1 MSRYIP
7 ARGDIIYIDL
17 DPAVGREI
25 QKRRPALVVSDQLLS
40 RLTGFVLVCPIT
52 STIRGNNAEVAIDG
66 DIIRG
71 VAISIQLKSLDYR
84 ERNIEFVE
92 KADQTVVETMSMLL
106 QELVAV

>member
-1 MSRYIP
+1 MP
-7 ARGDIIYIDL
+7 D
-17 DPAVGREI
+17 
-25 QKRRPALVVSDQLLS
+25 
-40 RLTGFVLVCPIT
+40 
-52 STIRGNNAEVAIDG
+52 IRGNNAEVAIDG